1 MLGRYVPSP
10 RGPSSHGSVAQL
22 RFQIW
27 IGVAVVPSSDGSV
40 GQVTSRGD
48 PGVHVTLGFVGAGG
62 DKTFGQREGYV
73 YRRSCCRGVFDD
85 NDMLAYSDAE
95 VADVFCLLDV
105 GVG

>member
-40 GQVTSRGD
+40 GQVTSR
-48 PGVHVTLGFVGAGG
+48 
-62 DKTFGQREGYV
+62 
-73 YRRSCCRGVFDD
+73 S
-85 NDMLAYSDAE
+85 
-95 VADVFCLLDV
+95 
-105 GVG
+105 